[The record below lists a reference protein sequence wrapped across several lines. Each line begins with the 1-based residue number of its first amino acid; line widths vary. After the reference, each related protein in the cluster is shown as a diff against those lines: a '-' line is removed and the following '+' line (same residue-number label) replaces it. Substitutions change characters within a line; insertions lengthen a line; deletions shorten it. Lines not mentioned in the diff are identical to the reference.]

1 MVNVKQMLW
10 EAYGPHQGAL
20 PADGQVVVQGLKS
33 RAELNETCAK
43 ILRWDGLSGRFIVSL
58 ADTDERIKVKS
69 VNLRTKGCVGEVAW
83 THCESHF
90 TNLPPHVTPSAASFL
105 RPRCVA
111 NFSAGCRAL
120 RVALWLQADAE
131 PLWEML
137 LVRRFGEN
145 AVDVARSVRPSVAGP
160 SLYRCARGLRHLF
173 RETLEVVRGGVH
185 EQAAGFE
192 VVACPVVQ
200 DLILGGFGAQIA
212 VRRAGGQALEQA
224 IAEVVTPVPELSTTL
239 VNGGNLAQ
247 KVALTVTQPPRDLW
261 GSLSGTREEAVG
273 SILRFLEAIHANLLK
288 AVREAGHRSLAMP
301 TLCTGGMGM
310 PAHLVAISALK
321 AIHKDY
327 CDHAA
332 DPIRV
337 RVACFEVDHI
347 PAFNSIKDAIY
358 EAFYKPD
365 LIHSSLRSSLFDSES
380 SSDQANNPDW

>member
-1 MVNVKQMLW
+1 MVNMKQMLW

-20 PADGQVVVQGLKS
+20 PADGQVVVQGLQS
-33 RAELNETCAK
+33 RADLNEKCAK
-43 ILRWDGLSGRFIVSL
+43 ILRWDGLSGRFIVAL

-69 VNLRTKGCVGEVAW
+69 LNLRIKGCVGEVALAHSENQI
-83 THCESHF
+83 TV
-90 TNLPPHVTPSAASFL
+90 LPPHVTLSAAVFL

-111 NFSAGCRAL
+111 HLSAGCRAL
-120 RVALWLQADAE
+120 RAALWLQADAE

-137 LVRRFGEN
+137 LVRRFGN
-145 AVDVARSVRPSVAGP
+145 FAVDVARSVRPSVAGP

-173 RETLEVVRGGVH
+173 RESLEVVRGGVH
-185 EQAAGFE
+185 EQATGFE

-224 IAEVVTPVPELSTTL
+224 IAEVPTPVPEMSTTL
-239 VNGGNLAQ
+239 VHGGNLAQ

-261 GSLSGTREEAVG
+261 NSLSGTREEAVG
-273 SILRFLEAIHANLLK
+273 SILGFLETIHSNLLRV
-288 AVREAGHRSLAMP
+288 VREAGHRSLAMP

-310 PAHLVAISALK
+310 PAHLVAISAVK

-358 EAFYKPD
+358 EQFYMPSE
-365 LIHSSLRSSLFDSES
+365 IHSNLRSSLFDTENH
-380 SSDQANNPDW
+380 QEAHNPDW